1 MSTTDVID
9 RLLEV
14 APGTPL
20 DRVRGARP
28 EARANSQRSYE
39 ALFAPVDDAHVSVA
53 ERLAVAIFVARL
65 HQVAPVAD
73 HYAVALAVEDSAL
86 LALVVAEADRGA
98 GTGPYGT
105 YREAGLAVES
115 VPGPVYAVAPD
126 AADELGPR
134 LAAALEHAH
143 LLVLRPR
150 EASAAALQALL
161 DAGWSQT
168 GIVTL
173 SQLVA
178 FLSYQIRIVHGLHVL
193 AATEAS

>member
-1 MSTTDVID
+1 MPTTDVID

-14 APGTPL
+14 APGSPL
-20 DRVRGARP
+20 DRVRAARP

-39 ALFAPVDDAHVSVA
+39 ALFAPVDDSHVSIT
-53 ERLAVAIFVARL
+53 ERLAVATFVARL

-73 HYAVALAVEDSAL
+73 HYAVALAVEDSEL
-86 LALVVAEADRGA
+86 LALVVGEADRGV
-98 GTGPYGT
+98 GTGPYGV
-105 YREAGLAVES
+105 YRESGLATES
-115 VPGPVYAVAPD
+115 VPGRAFDVSPL
-126 AADELGPR
+126 AAEELGPR
-134 LAAALEHAH
+134 LSAALEHAH

-150 EASAAALQALL
+150 EASAAALQRLL

-178 FLSYQIRIVHGLHVL
+178 FLSFQIRAIHGLQVL
-193 AATEAS
+193 AGAGES